1 MMLLENHELFG
12 WYPVHIAFADYQAV
26 SEKLAGTI
34 FEVEQSL
41 EPEPFGERVAS
52 NTVIGTEGGHDI
64 FVVLVYAGEDF
75 PSVYPVGTGQFDVL
89 FEVVDRVD
97 TLVPVVGVGRWAEA
111 EIGFAAP
118 VGPVVQRA
126 ELFAAG
132 IVGDFVVTETA
143 VGQNAVAYHELG
155 SSHISSLAGR
165 SVPASAMS
173 PKTVLSEMVRQ

>member
-1 MMLLENHELFG
+1 MGRRTSVRCRTKCGSTERPAAALFLDIEEVADDAVGDHELFG

-111 EIGFAAP
+111 
-118 VGPVVQRA
+118 R
-126 ELFAAG
+126 
-132 IVGDFVVTETA
+132 
-143 VGQNAVAYHELG
+143 
-155 SSHISSLAGR
+155 
-165 SVPASAMS
+165 
-173 PKTVLSEMVRQ
+173 